1 MICDFR
7 NSARG
12 HLAVWNLLWH
22 SQRTKLCVTTFHSR
36 QKFAPPL
43 QKRQEPQVKQH
54 DLSSPTGLA
63 EPKRTPA
70 LIWSEERRS
79 GAKNLFA
86 SASFFTGAEACIP
99 LAKAAATTGET
110 ICPQLTCRLARSKAH
125 TCIDMERREYRSAS
139 ESKNPSVR

>member
-1 MICDFR
+1 LESAVALPKDKALCDNFP
-7 NSARG
+7 
-12 HLAVWNLLWH
+12 LAPNV
-22 SQRTKLCVTTFHSR
+22 
-36 QKFAPPL
+36 APSSH
-43 QKRQEPQVKQH
+43 KRQDPKVKQH
-54 DLSSPTGLA
+54 DSDLGSPAGLA

-79 GAKNLFA
+79 GAKKLFA

-125 TCIDMERREYRSAS
+125 TCIDMERIEYRSAS